1 MRFATTAALTA
12 LALAACQPRT
22 TPLPLPTS
30 RAAYAIAGDDTL
42 HLIRFAPPRGG
53 SASVL
58 PAVLFVPG
66 HSWTSAAPDSAFAS
80 AAAFAAAGFE
90 ALVVEYRVAG
100 DTHTPLESLA
110 DLCAALR
117 WTRLT
122 ADSLG
127 IDSSRIAIYGE
138 AAGGHLAA
146 ATATVGCPAMLG
158 ERGADALLLTSPL
171 VDVAED
177 SLLGSLLRDRAEPSD
192 VSPALHGRVVMP
204 PTVLVQ
210 GSLDVRAG
218 VAGAQ
223 QFCLLVVSTRQQ
235 CDLRI
240 YDGLGHLLAPPAR
253 AGARPPLPDASARA
267 DALRHQIAFL
277 RRLWLDEP

>member
-1 MRFATTAALTA
+1 VSLPPRSVLA
-12 LALAACQPRT
+12 LALLLGAACQPRT
-22 TPLPLPTS
+22 TPLPQPTS

-42 HLIRFAPPRGG
+42 HVIRFAPPRD
-53 SASVL
+53 SAATAR

-66 HSWTSAAPDSAFAS
+66 HSWTSAVPDSVYSS
-80 AAAFAAAGFE
+80 AAAFAEAGFE
-90 ALVVEYRVAG
+90 SLVLEYRVAG
-100 DTHTPLESLA
+100 DIHTPLESLA

-171 VDVAED
+171 VDVADD
-177 SLLGSLLRDRAEPSD
+177 SLLRSLLGDRAEPSD
-192 VSPALHGRVVMP
+192 VSPLLHGRVVMP

-218 VAGAQ
+218 VPGAQ

-240 YDGLGHLLAPPAR
+240 YDGLGHLLAPPSR
-253 AGARPPLPDASARA
+253 
-267 DALRHQIAFL
+267 
-277 RRLWLDEP
+277 